1 MSAATRLIEAGA
13 RVTLLEKRGQLG
25 GRAYSVVDEATG
37 DVVDNGQHLF
47 MGCYRATRAFLQRIG
62 TADKLVL
69 QERLDL
75 TFVDAQSGRSSRLA
89 SRLPGPL
96 SLVGGLFGFSSLP
109 WRDKMAMLKVATAIQ
124 LPSRFQPP
132 ATDWETVDGWLDRLG
147 QSGAARRAFFHP
159 LALATLND
167 DPRTASAKMLEAV
180 LREAFFGGAAGDSR
194 FGVARVGLSDLYV
207 DDARAWLQ
215 ARGATVRLGAGVERV
230 LVERGVA
237 RGVGLRGGET
247 IAADAVIAACPPPAL
262 VALVDSEWREGE
274 TWWAGLGK
282 LTSSPIVSV
291 HLWLDRLVT
300 DEEIIGCVGSP
311 LQWVFNRNRLV
322 TVRDPSRSHLS
333 LVVSAARA
341 LIDCPADE
349 IVATLVA
356 ELGRVLPEAARARV
370 VHSRVMKERDA
381 TIAHTAGTE
390 GLRPRCQGP
399 IEGLFAAGDYVRTG
413 LPATIESAV
422 RAADDAGDA
431 GAGLGAAARRPGGR
445 GAVVARRVRAARAAS
460 SAPKSRASSRYS
472 PSLPSSSTGRP
483 ASARSA
489 RRRALSSFS

>member
-1 MSAATRLIEAGA
+1 MKHVVVIGGGFAGLSAATRLVEAGA

-62 TADKLVL
+62 TADKLRW
-69 QERLDL
+69 QERLAL
-75 TFVDAQSGRSSRLA
+75 TMIDAAAGKRSRLVA
-89 SRLPGPL
+89 GPFGLP
-96 SLVGGLFGFSSLP
+96 SLP
-109 WRDKMAMLKVATAIQ
+109 WRDRLALVKVAAAIR
-124 LPSRFQPP
+124 LPSRLLPP
-132 ATDWETVDGWLDRLG
+132 ATDWETIDGWLDRLG
-147 QSGAARRAFFHP
+147 QSASARRAFFHP
-159 LALATLND
+159 LALAALND
-167 DPRTASAKMLEAV
+167 DPRTASAKIFEAV
-180 LREAFFGGAAGDSR
+180 LREAFVGGDAR
-194 FGVARVGLSDLYV
+194 IGVASVGLSDVYV

-237 RGVGLRGGET
+237 RGVALRDGET
-247 IAADAVIAACPPPAL
+247 LAADAVIAACPPAAL
-262 VALVDSEWREGE
+262 AALVDAEWREGE
-274 TWWAGLGK
+274 TWWAGLEK

-300 DEEIIGCVGSP
+300 DDEIIGCVGSP
-311 LQWVFNRNRLV
+311 LHWIFNRNRLAS
-322 TVRDPSRSHLS
+322 VRDPSRSHLS
-333 LVVSAARA
+333 LVVSAARG
-341 LIDCPADE
+341 LIDRPADE

-370 VHSRVMKERDA
+370 VHSRVIKERDA

-422 RAADDAGDA
+422 RAADDAATLALAWDPPRVG
-431 GAGLGAAARRPGGR
+431 P
-445 GAVVARRVRAARAAS
+445 VVA
-460 SAPKSRASSRYS
+460 AP
-472 PSLPSSSTGRP
+472 SSTGAFVPLSRLKRP
-483 ASARSA
+483 QVSPE
-489 RRRALSSFS
+489 